1 MPKKLLDL
9 NFQKRGRGRPPKIPA
24 SEVSGRADHFRDI
37 LQLVWDQVWP
47 PLSKAETKDDV
58 VTALQSAAPYERGE
72 FTASA
77 SLILTVLKDKIFP
90 KRRRTRI
97 NFLADSLAARGVV
110 TPRRSRDICAKER
123 AKAQRTTHI
132 IRYEFYVECSC
143 GYQGTSRNHAC
154 LKCGALIPLG
164 LEELGHTQNALQ
176 DQDFLE

>member
-37 LQLVWDQVWP
+37 LQLVWDQVCP
-47 PLSKAETKDDV
+47 TLSKAKTKDDV

-97 NFLADSLAARGVV
+97 NFLADSLA
-110 TPRRSRDICAKER
+110 
-123 AKAQRTTHI
+123 
-132 IRYEFYVECSC
+132 
-143 GYQGTSRNHAC
+143 
-154 LKCGALIPLG
+154 
-164 LEELGHTQNALQ
+164 
-176 DQDFLE
+176 